1 MCVRL
6 SRDAA
11 RTEMSKQAVAFAGI
25 DIISVFALVLVIAIR
40 GEPVKWGWSG
50 EKAALDYSI
59 QKYLPDYDVEIV
71 NERDWYHPINIRAKG
86 DHHIVFSFPSG
97 HPWTVFTRWK
107 DMLYIADFQHY
118 AQGFEVLAAD
128 LNSGKELW
136 HSRLQ
141 GLEPIEHSKYYN
153 FINIETDGKRITVF
167 GNEAHGRYIE
177 QLDINTGKPLANTR
191 LPVDKTLPIFPS
203 TAPAN

>member
-1 MCVRL
+1 
-6 SRDAA
+6 
-11 RTEMSKQAVAFAGI
+11 MSKQAAAFAGTVI
-25 DIISVFALVLVIAIR
+25 MGALALVLVIATR
-40 GEPVKWGWSG
+40 GEPVQWRWSG
-50 EKAALDYSI
+50 EKATLDYSI

-86 DHHIVFSFPSG
+86 DHHIVFSLPSG

-107 DMLYIADFQHY
+107 DVLYIADFEHY
-118 AQGFEVLAAD
+118 AQGCEVLAVD
-128 LNSGKELW
+128 LRSGKELW

-141 GLEPIEHSKYYN
+141 GIESVAHSRYYN
-153 FINIETDGKRITVF
+153 FINIETDGRRIIVF

-177 QLDINTGKPLANTR
+177 QLDIDTGKTLANTR
-191 LPVDKTLPIFPS
+191 LPVDKTSTIFPS

>member
-1 MCVRL
+1 
-6 SRDAA
+6 
-11 RTEMSKQAVAFAGI
+11 MSKRAVAFAGTV
-25 DIISVFALVLVIAIR
+25 IIGALALVLVIPTH
-40 GEPVKWGWSG
+40 GEPLEWRWSG
-50 EKAALDYSI
+50 ERATLDYSI

-71 NERDWYHPINIRAKG
+71 NEREWYHPINIRAKA
-86 DHHIVFSFPSG
+86 DHHIVFSLPSV

-118 AQGFEVLAAD
+118 SQGCKVLAVD

-141 GLEPIEHSKYYN
+141 GVEFVEISKYYN
-153 FINIETDGKRITVF
+153 YINIETDSRCIIVF

-177 QLDINTGKPLANTR
+177 QLDINTGQTLANTQ
-191 LPVDKTLPIFPS
+191 LPVDKTSPIFPS